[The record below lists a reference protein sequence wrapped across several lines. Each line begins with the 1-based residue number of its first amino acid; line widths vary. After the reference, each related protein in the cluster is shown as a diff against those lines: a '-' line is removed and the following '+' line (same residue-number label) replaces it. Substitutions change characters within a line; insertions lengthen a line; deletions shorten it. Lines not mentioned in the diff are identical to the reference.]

1 MTKVTLKIENRGTPI
16 LLKEVNGMSKK
27 PLQEDKAR
35 VAEAEDQTVAPDL
48 EEETQASEDQKADFL
63 DQENVQGTDESI
75 DEEVLSEDVLKIK
88 ELERELEEASN
99 RSLRLQAD
107 YDNFRRRTREEKS
120 QERKLRAQD
129 LVQDLLPVLDN
140 FKRALEIETTNE
152 ETQSLKQGLEMVYRQ
167 FFDAMKKEGVEEVD
181 ALNQPFDPTLHQAV
195 MQETT
200 EGVEPNTVVAVF
212 QSGYSL
218 NGRVIRPAMVK
229 VSS

>member
-1 MTKVTLKIENRGTPI
+1 
-16 LLKEVNGMSKK
+16 MSKK

-75 DEEVLSEDVLKIK
+75 DEEVLSEEVLKIK

>member
-16 LLKEVNGMSKK
+16 LLKEVIGMSKK

-35 VAEAEDQTVAPDL
+35 VAEAEDQTVARDL
-48 EEETQASEDQKADFL
+48 EEESQAYEDQKADFL

-75 DEEVLSEDVLKIK
+75 DEEVLSEEVLKIK

-195 MQETT
+195 MQEAA

>member
-1 MTKVTLKIENRGTPI
+1 
-16 LLKEVNGMSKK
+16 MSEK
-27 PLQEDKAR
+27 PLQEDKAT
-35 VAEAEDQTVAPDL
+35 VAEAEDQAFVQDL
-48 EEETQASEDQKADFL
+48 EEGNQASEDLK
-63 DQENVQGTDESI
+63 VK
-75 DEEVLSEDVLKIK
+75 SEDQANAEESEASAEEEAPTPEQLKVK
-88 ELERELEEASN
+88 ELENELAEAGS
-99 RSLRLQAD
+99 RYLRLQAD

-140 FKRALEIETTNE
+140 FKRALEIETTND

-167 FFDAMKKEGVEEVD
+167 FFDALKKEGVEEVE
-181 ALNQPFDPTLHQAV
+181 ALNQPFDPNLHQAV
-195 MQETT
+195 MQEDT

>member
-1 MTKVTLKIENRGTPI
+1 
-16 LLKEVNGMSKK
+16 MSEK
-27 PLQEDKAR
+27 PLQEDKAT
-35 VAEAEDQTVAPDL
+35 VAEAEDQAFVQDL
-48 EEETQASEDQKADFL
+48 EEGNQASEDLK
-63 DQENVQGTDESI
+63 VK
-75 DEEVLSEDVLKIK
+75 SEDQANAEESEASAEEEALTPEQLKVK
-88 ELERELEEASN
+88 ELENELAEAGS
-99 RSLRLQAD
+99 RYLRLQAD

-129 LVQDLLPVLDN
+129 LIQDLLPVLDN

-167 FFDAMKKEGVEEVD
+167 FFDALKKEGVEEVE
-181 ALNQPFDPTLHQAV
+181 ALNQPFDPNLHQAV
-195 MQETT
+195 MQEDT